1 MFTLTQISNLTS
13 KPISSFEQLLS
24 GLIIFD
30 CLVQLDGKFFSV
42 WGKDM
47 FKNVEDL
54 NKTQFSS
61 ASMNNW
67 NIIFKAFQNYLDK
80 ENFTDSYFEPKI
92 DELLAGDKQAF
103 FFFLVSFISIML
115 MKKRYLWNQSI
126 GLVSNSDSYNY
137 LKELESTLTVAPEP
151 EKDDKQIQ
159 KQKDADRDE
168 NQTLVNMVS
177 DLQKSLKDE
186 NEKSSKLKS
195 SFDSKKE
202 EVDEIRKLLDQKS
215 FDFEKMKIKV
225 DALELSQKE
234 YYEAMAVQG
243 DHNKQ
248 TEQIKRLEKREEELE
263 MENSYQ
269 RDKIAEQDKKIK
281 ELREIEGKF
290 LAEESMRKKFDMVLE
305 RNDAL
310 NVEARK
316 KDLEIE
322 NLRYQVEIL
331 KKSKEALEAALSKSK
346 NENISLE
353 HQLISKTEDIR
364 SKDQD
369 IANLERVIVKLKENL
384 ELNMMQNMSSPLAKT
399 KSSFCLNLRKPRAQL
414 RQA

>member
-1 MFTLTQISNLTS
+1 MALTKISNLTN
-13 KPISSFEQLLS
+13 KPISNFQQLLS
-24 GLIIFD
+24 GLIVFD
-30 CLVQLDGKFFSV
+30 CLVQLDSKFFSIS
-42 WGKDM
+42 GKDL
-47 FKNVEDL
+47 FKNVDDL
-54 NKTQFSS
+54 NQTQFSS

-67 NIIFKAFQNYLDK
+67 NIIFKSFQNYLDK

-92 DELLAGDKQAF
+92 DEIMAGDKQAF
-103 FFFLVSFISIML
+103 FFFIVSFISVML

-137 LKELESTLTVAPEP
+137 LKQLEATLTVPETD
-151 EKDDKQIQ
+151 KDVKEIK
-159 KQKDADRDE
+159 KQKDLDRDE

-177 DLQKSLKDE
+177 DLQKSLNEEK
-186 NEKSSKLKS
+186 EKSTQFKI

-202 EVDEIRKLLDQKS
+202 EVDEIKKLLDQKS
-215 FDFEKMKIKV
+215 FEYEKMKIRV

-234 YYEAMAVQG
+234 YYDAMAVQT
-243 DHNKQ
+243 DHSKL
-248 TEQIKRLEKREEELE
+248 TETIKKLEKREEDLE
-263 MENSYQ
+263 MENSFL
-269 RDKIAEQDKKIK
+269 RDKISEQDKRIK

-346 NENISLE
+346 NENMSLE
-353 HQLISKTEDIR
+353 QQLVSLNEAVR
-364 SKDQD
+364 SRDQD
-369 IANLERVIVKLKENL
+369 IANLDRIVMKLKENL
-384 ELNMMQNMSSPLAKT
+384 ELNMMQTVASPMAKT
-399 KSSFCLNLRKPRAQL
+399 RSSFG
-414 RQA
+414 